1 MIHWRIREQPVPRL
15 ALGTCCEMTSTDADL
30 DRRTPAWLWPVGA
43 AVALLSVGAFLLW
56 GFGGAG
62 IVLDLIAVYCG

>member
-1 MIHWRIREQPVPRL
+1 MIR
-15 ALGTCCEMTSTDADL
+15 TDAEA
-30 DRRTPAWLWPVGA
+30 DRHTPPWLWPAGA

-62 IVLDLIAVYCG
+62 IVLDLIAVYCS